1 MGNPGLRSTPLL
13 GTHLQTSLSTSPRG
27 IPAAILKY
35 VPLCEVD
42 EGSFI
47 WTFYMLHRSQ
57 YNTIVIIFFL
67 TFITA
72 QAYQYTY
79 RMLHQTN
86 LQGEKM

>member
-1 MGNPGLRSTPLL
+1 
-13 GTHLQTSLSTSPRG
+13 
-27 IPAAILKY
+27 
-35 VPLCEVD
+35 
-42 EGSFI
+42 
-47 WTFYMLHRSQ
+47 MLHRSQ